1 MARVRYKTCG
11 KWWRDRCMCPSKQ
24 CTSKQPKKQKPENQQ
39 LRTAQ
44 DDRRL
49 ELQVELAKVQ
59 LLQALLEVRE
69 NEKRAE
75 KRKKKNEERK
85 QNARWYRNSPWH
97 GKSWWSHNKNNRWW
111 QNQKSYPTDDS
122 LTHSGRDGS
131 RPAMMA

>member
-1 MARVRYKTCG
+1 MARVRCKTCG

-69 NEKRAE
+69 NVLRNGRRRTRSASKMRVGIEIRLGMGSLGGLT
-75 KRKKKNEERK
+75 
-85 QNARWYRNSPWH
+85 ARTTGGGRI
-97 GKSWWSHNKNNRWW
+97 RRVIR
-111 QNQKSYPTDDS
+111 
-122 LTHSGRDGS
+122 LTT
-131 RPAMMA
+131 A